1 MSRWDKFLSAEIEI
15 EFKASLYFYTILFF
29 YFAYQLYNGS
39 FSAGIVIIVEM
50 ILTAYIMGFIQV
62 FLLDNFDE
70 TENFTWKEAL
80 KVVCCSLI
88 YVAVS
93 YLGGWFDRNL
103 IVTAIYLVFMFG
115 CYGCVYWLYSVR
127 RAICTK
133 QMNKELE
140 NFKQQKIGKK

>member
-1 MSRWDKFLSAEIEI
+1 
-15 EFKASLYFYTILFF
+15 
-29 YFAYQLYNGS
+29 
-39 FSAGIVIIVEM
+39 M

-70 TENFTWKEAL
+70 SENFTWKEAL

-93 YLGGWFDRNL
+93 YLGDWFDRNP

>member
-1 MSRWDKFLSAEIEI
+1 MSKLDKFLSAEIEI

-29 YFAYQLYNGS
+29 YFAYQIYNGS
-39 FSAGIVIIVEM
+39 LSANIIIIIEM
-50 ILTAYIMGFIQV
+50 IFTSYIMGYIQV

-70 TENFTWKEAL
+70 AEIFTWKEAL
-80 KVVCCSLI
+80 KVVGCSLV
-88 YVAVS
+88 YVAAS
-93 YLGGWFDRNL
+93 YFGGWFNRNP
-103 IVTAIYLVFMFG
+103 IVTAIYFVLMFG

-140 NFKQQKIGKK
+140 NFKQQKTTKK